1 MFEALTHETAEQ
13 AGLISDGLTIAGHP
27 PGPKRFR
34 IDPQRAGRFS
44 QSHHVVVF
52 VSKHV
57 HIAIVGWFSGEPRE
71 QS

>member
-1 MFEALTHETAEQ
+1 MTAEQ

-27 PGPKRFR
+27 AGLR